1 MTTKVLLFTQPGC
14 ISCELIRF
22 YLEAKEMVFEE
33 RDISG
38 DSDARRQMT
47 EEHGS
52 HETPTLV
59 IVSGSV
65 AEVVVGFDPV
75 RLDDLLAPA
84 ASSEAVTE
92 S

>member
-1 MTTKVLLFTQPGC
+1 MITKVLLFTQPGC

-22 YLEAKEMVFEE
+22 YLEAKETVFEE
-33 RDISG
+33 RDISS
-38 DSDARRQMT
+38 DSDARRLMT

-52 HETPTLV
+52 HQTPTLV
-59 IVSGSV
+59 IVSGGV